1 MANPERFYKGTS
13 GQRYFSRFPEP
24 HADISGLCF
33 RKKTREFIKRT
44 DRVLEFGAGTG
55 ANLLQLQ
62 VAERACYDVS
72 EVARATLSHA
82 GLTLYDNP
90 QSIPRAY
97 WSVVICHHVLEHVA
111 APLEVLRLLYELM
124 SQSGKLI
131 LTVPREGHQR
141 KLVTK
146 ERDPDHHLFCWN
158 PTTLRN
164 LVEEAGFSVVEIR
177 FRTAARE
184 DIFAPMARYSWRLF
198 AFAVWNAGVLL
209 RRGEMTCIAAAK
221 DSK

>member
-1 MANPERFYKGTS
+1 MPQPDEFYKGAS

-24 HADISGLCF
+24 HSDISGLCF
-33 RKKTREFIKRT
+33 QEKTRDFINWK
-44 DRVLEFGAGTG
+44 DKVLEFGAGTG

-72 EVARATLSHA
+72 EVARATLSQA

-90 QSIPRAY
+90 ECIPRAY

-111 APLEVLRLLYELM
+111 SPLEVLRLLHELV

-141 KLVTK
+141 RLVAK
-146 ERDPDHHLFCWN
+146 ERDPDHHLYCWN

-164 LVEEAGFSVVEIR
+164 LIEEAGFSVVEIR

-198 AFAVWNAGVLL
+198 ELAVWNAGVIL
-209 RRGEMTCIAAAK
+209 RRGEMTCIAVAK
-221 DSK
+221 DAK